1 MLLNKNF
8 RDMLLALNDEGA
20 EYLVVGAYA
29 VGTYLPPRATG
40 DFDIWVRPTRE
51 NAERV
56 WRALIRFGAPQ
67 RGLTIEDLATP
78 DIVFHFGLPP
88 QRIDILTSI
97 TGVEFEEGWAGRT
110 SASFDGVPVSILGR
124 VELLKNKRS
133 TGRPKDTLD
142 ADDLERLQS

>member
-8 RDMLLALNDEGA
+8 RDMISALNAEGA

-40 DFDIWVRPTRE
+40 DFDIWVRPTPA

-56 WRALIRFGAPQ
+56 WRALISFGAPR
-67 RGLTIEDLATP
+67 RGLTVDDLSTP
-78 DIVFHFGLPP
+78 DIVFHFGVPP

-97 TGVEFEEGWAGRT
+97 TGLEFEEGWAGRT
-110 SASFDGVPVSILGR
+110 SAVFDKVPVSILGR
-124 VELLKNKRS
+124 DQLLKNKRA
-133 TGRPKDTLD
+133 TGRPKDKLD
-142 ADDLERLQS
+142 ADELERLQ